1 MKEWRGSTVYNIWRY
16 RNDMKHGNQIYSE
29 EKTLQK
35 YVGRLGLELWE
46 RGNLR
51 KMKKM
56 WPFVIIGASL

>member
-16 RNDMKHGNQIYSE
+16 RNDMKHGNQ

-46 RGNLR
+46 RR
-51 KMKKM
+51 DTRVMKIM
-56 WPFVIIGASL
+56 WPSAIIEASL

>member
-1 MKEWRGSTVYNIWRY
+1 MKEWQGSTVYNIWRY
-16 RNDMKHGNQIYSE
+16 RNDMKHGNQ

-46 RGNLR
+46 RGNAR

-56 WPFVIIGASL
+56 WPFVKIGASF